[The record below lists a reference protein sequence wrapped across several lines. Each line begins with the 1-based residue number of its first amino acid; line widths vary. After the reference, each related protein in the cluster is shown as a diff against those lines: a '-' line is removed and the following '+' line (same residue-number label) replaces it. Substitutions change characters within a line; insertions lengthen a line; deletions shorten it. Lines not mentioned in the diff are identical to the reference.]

1 MTRWCLG
8 LKSECTNIT
17 TALRLFTKIIK
28 ENSSDHLDESHEDK
42 QTIIVTEAER
52 SRIRSVCGNQ
62 IIKLAQENSFKPL
75 INAEY
80 FHIVARLIIDPVTNV
95 RDILIKKIQKGLQSY
110 KLPIYYMSIF
120 ALSGLDTNRER
131 KTRIKKI
138 YSTLIAK
145 IRLNDIKNQKK
156 QLESKVQ
163 RTRILPEMC
172 LPYAVSLLAH
182 NTNIDSLKEDSKVK
196 QVKECMAV
204 ILDPLIEKIDSYQ
217 VAYIKKILNKI
228 KISDDGIASVAMAN
242 ASQTPN
248 QSVTVN
254 KATIYNLYTL
264 NKVSLLKCVSQK
276 ISKF

>member
-1 MTRWCLG
+1 
-8 LKSECTNIT
+8 
-17 TALRLFTKIIK
+17 
-28 ENSSDHLDESHEDK
+28 
-42 QTIIVTEAER
+42 
-52 SRIRSVCGNQ
+52 
-62 IIKLAQENSFKPL
+62 
-75 INAEY
+75 
-80 FHIVARLIIDPVTNV
+80 
-95 RDILIKKIQKGLQSY
+95 
-110 KLPIYYMSIF
+110 MSMF

-138 YSTLIAK
+138 YSSLIAK

-182 NTNIDSLKEDSKVK
+182 NTHIDSLKEDTKVK

-228 KISDDGIASVAMAN
+228 KISDDGIASFAITN
-242 ASQTPN
+242 ASNASN
-248 QSVTVN
+248 QSAVVN
-254 KATIYNLYTL
+254 KATIHNLYSL
-264 NKVSLLKCVSQK
+264 NKVGFSFNCH
-276 ISKF
+276 